1 MNLNLKRKIARN
13 LRFIGINIKDVLALK
28 NYFRFRRDRKEW
40 LRQGGKI
47 TQNFAL
53 LQDYSDNAGQNK
65 GHYFH
70 QDLLV
75 AKMIYDNKPRRHIDI
90 GSRLDGFVA
99 HVASFREIEVFDI
112 RPLERSKHQNIKF
125 LQADLMNP
133 LQVSRTDSL
142 SCLHAIEH
150 FGLGRYNDPI
160 DINGHMKGISNL
172 VSMLE
177 KNGILYISFPIGKKD
192 EVHFNAHRVFH
203 PKSIFKNNCIK
214 SQMELV
220 RFDYVDDIGDLHINS
235 DIDKTLGKLNYGCG
249 IYTLKKLNDL

>member
-1 MNLNLKRKIARN
+1 MNLKRKIARN
-13 LRFIGINIKDVLALK
+13 LRLIGINIKDILALK

-47 TQNFAL
+47 TQNFVV

-75 AKMIYDNKPRRHIDI
+75 AKMIHDNNPRRHIDI

-133 LQVSRTDSL
+133 LKVSRTDSL
-142 SCLHAIEH
+142 SCLHAVEH

-203 PKSIFKNNCIK
+203 PKSIFKNNYIQ
-214 SQMELV
+214 SHMELV
-220 RFDYVDDIGDLHINS
+220 RFDYVDDLGDLHINS
-235 DIDKTLGKLNYGCG
+235 NIDNTLGKLNYGCG
-249 IYTLKKLNDL
+249 IYTLKKLNDF

>member
-1 MNLNLKRKIARN
+1 MNLKRKIARN
-13 LRFIGINIKDVLALK
+13 LRLIGINIKDILALK

-47 TQNFAL
+47 TQNFVF

-75 AKMIYDNKPRRHIDI
+75 AKMIHDNNPRRHIDI

-133 LQVSRTDSL
+133 LKVSKTDSL
-142 SCLHAIEH
+142 SCLHAVEH

-203 PKSIFKNNCIK
+203 PKSIFKNNYIQ
-214 SQMELV
+214 SHMELV
-220 RFDYVDDIGDLHINS
+220 RFDYVDDLGDLHINS
-235 DIDKTLGKLNYGCG
+235 NIDNTLGKLNYGCG
-249 IYTLKKLNDL
+249 IYTLKKLNDF